1 MTGQRKTK
9 KEDYTPEE
17 LRKLLREYEDKEIDM
32 MQDSDETIALYKS
45 INKLNEAD
53 KIILYLYAELG
64 SLRAVGR
71 TLGVSYTT
79 ARKAVMQIKEK
90 IFEALKDDT

>member
-1 MTGQRKTK
+1 MSQTK
-9 KEDYTPEE
+9 NKEQYTPEE
-17 LRKLLREYEDKEIDM
+17 LRKLLREYEEKEMDM
-32 MQDSDETIALYKS
+32 MQDTDELISLYDAIKT
-45 INKLNEAD
+45 LNEAD

-79 ARKAVMQIKEK
+79 ARKAVLEIKDK
-90 IFEALKDDT
+90 IFDKLYDR

>member
-1 MTGQRKTK
+1 MTHQMKN
-9 KEDYTPEE
+9 KEQYSPEE

-32 MQDSDETIALYKS
+32 MEDTDELIALYAA
-45 INKLNEAD
+45 INQLNEAD
-53 KIILYLYAELG
+53 RIILYLYAELG

-79 ARKAVMQIKEK
+79 ARKAVIEIKDK
-90 IFEALKDDT
+90 LFKTLYDNT

>member
-1 MTGQRKTK
+1 MSKK

-17 LRKLLREYEDKEIDM
+17 LRQLLREYEDRDMDM
-32 MQDSDETIALYKS
+32 MEDTDELLDLYEAIA
-45 INKLNEAD
+45 KLNEAD

-79 ARKAVMQIKEK
+79 ARKAVIEIKQK
-90 IFEALKDDT
+90 LFNILYGNT

>member
-1 MTGQRKTK
+1 MSKK

-17 LRKLLREYEDKEIDM
+17 LRQLLREYEDRDMDM
-32 MQDSDETIALYKS
+32 MEDTDELLGLYEAIA
-45 INKLNEAD
+45 KLNEAD

-64 SLRAVGR
+64 SLRSVGR

-79 ARKAVMQIKEK
+79 ARKAVIEIKNK
-90 IFEALKDDT
+90 IYDLLGNGQ

>member
-9 KEDYTPEE
+9 EEYSPEE
-17 LRKLLREYEDKEIDM
+17 LRKLLREYDDKEIDM
-32 MQDSDETIALYKS
+32 MQDTDELIALYKA
-45 INKLNEAD
+45 IDTLNEAD
-53 KIILYLYAELG
+53 RIILYLYAELG

-79 ARKAVMQIKEK
+79 ARKAVMEIKTK
-90 IFEALKDDT
+90 IFEALKNDT